1 MPAALYHI
9 GALVFAPVNAG
20 GLPPIE
26 AVLHRALN
34 PMAQVLA
41 AHLREAPGLK
51 AYTDLPSLMTDILLD
66 HPSIAALFQQAM
78 QGDRESTGNR
88 LVMEWLDHLFIQGI
102 ENLEGLAADDTE
114 RAELALNVIAMFN
127 LTTGYFL
134 SQRAFDTM
142 AEGDLHSP
150 ENIARQKTLLRK
162 FMRAMLVGPT
172 RN

>member
-1 MPAALYHI
+1 
-9 GALVFAPVNAG
+9 
-20 GLPPIE
+20 
-26 AVLHRALN
+26 
-34 PMAQVLA
+34 
-41 AHLREAPGLK
+41 
-51 AYTDLPSLMTDILLD
+51 
-66 HPSIAALFQQAM
+66 
-78 QGDRESTGNR
+78 
-88 LVMEWLDHLFIQGI
+88 MEWLDHLFIQGI
-102 ENLEGLAADDTE
+102 ENLEGLAANDTE

>member
-1 MPAALYHI
+1 MSDLVERGSGEGPSIVDVAPDELRSA
-9 GALVFAPVNAG
+9 GATIDRVV
-20 GLPPIE
+20 E
-26 AVLHRALN
+26 
-34 PMAQVLA
+34 QV
-41 AHLREAPGLK
+41 G
-51 AYTDLPSLMTDILLD
+51 DILLD

-88 LVMEWLDHLFIQGI
+88 LMMEWLDHLFIQGI
-102 ENLEGLAADDTE
+102 ENLEGLAANDTE

-150 ENIARQKTLLRK
+150 ENITRQKTLLRK